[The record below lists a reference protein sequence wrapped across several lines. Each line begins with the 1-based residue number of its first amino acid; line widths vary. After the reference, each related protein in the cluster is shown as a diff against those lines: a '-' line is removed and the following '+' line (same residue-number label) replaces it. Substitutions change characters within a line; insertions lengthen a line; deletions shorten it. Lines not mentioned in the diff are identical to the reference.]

1 MSSNHSLHC
10 SSIRSPRASV
20 TDASLQRESF
30 ATHPDRYGVFAWW
43 PDDRGYGGEDE
54 YWLHPY
60 DHVMAS
66 DFLPSDRVWQR
77 FRGEGMYDLYCQGRI
92 LFRAQPRMWVEVEY
106 EGYWVGDFVEV
117 LSQQGERDPFVA
129 EISEVRWNRQTRE
142 FEYLLSRS
150 GHQMFQRF
158 SSQEFR
164 TASSLENKEQASWR
178 HPKLV
183 SRDEIQ
189 LTPEDGDDSWVDLE
203 PL

>member
-1 MSSNHSLHC
+1 
-10 SSIRSPRASV
+10 
-20 TDASLQRESF
+20 
-30 ATHPDRYGVFAWW
+30 
-43 PDDRGYGGEDE
+43 
-54 YWLHPY
+54 
-60 DHVMAS
+60 
-66 DFLPSDRVWQR
+66 
-77 FRGEGMYDLYCQGRI
+77 
-92 LFRAQPRMWVEVEY
+92 MWVEVEY

-142 FEYLLSRS
+142 FEYLLSRA

>member
-43 PDDRGYGGEDE
+43 PDDRGYGGKDE

-60 DHVMAS
+60 DQYEPVTSCPVIGFGSGFVAKACMIFIAKAA
-66 DFLPSDRVWQR
+66 F
-77 FRGEGMYDLYCQGRI
+77 FG
-92 LFRAQPRMWVEVEY
+92 AQPRMWVEVEY

-142 FEYLLSRS
+142 FEYLLSRA

-164 TASSLENKEQASWR
+164 TASSPGKQRASLLAS
-178 HPKLV
+178 PKIGQP
-183 SRDEIQ
+183 R
-189 LTPEDGDDSWVDLE
+189 
-203 PL
+203 